1 MIVHQICVHLSMRK
15 IILFV
20 ALIGIISFPAIG
32 QSMKIKQAPGVDITA
47 YNTFRVE
54 KGELMT
60 PADEQR
66 IDKEDLYR
74 EIKKAVIQ
82 EMELR
87 GYQHVDDSTAQ
98 LVVSYVAGAFNKIDS
113 EVIGPMGGTPAASP
127 VDLNQSRSVSHNSRQ
142 GFLILTVEDIRGKK
156 ELWSAESQVDLS
168 TVDSIR
174 ALEGIVLK
182 SYKKFPNKLKKKKK
196 K

>member
-1 MIVHQICVHLSMRK
+1 
-15 IILFV
+15 
-20 ALIGIISFPAIG
+20 
-32 QSMKIKQAPGVDITA
+32 MKIKQAPGVDITA
-47 YNTFRVE
+47 YNTFRVV

-60 PADEQR
+60 PSDEQK
-66 IDKEDLYR
+66 IDKEELYK
-74 EIKKAVIQ
+74 EIKKAVVQ

-113 EVIGPMGGTPAASP
+113 EVIGPMGGAPASSP
-127 VDLNQSRSVSHNSRQ
+127 MDLNQSRSVSHNSRQ
-142 GFLILTVEDIRGKK
+142 GFLILTVEDTRGKK

-168 TVDSIR
+168 TVDSVR
-174 ALEGIVLK
+174 ALEAIVLK